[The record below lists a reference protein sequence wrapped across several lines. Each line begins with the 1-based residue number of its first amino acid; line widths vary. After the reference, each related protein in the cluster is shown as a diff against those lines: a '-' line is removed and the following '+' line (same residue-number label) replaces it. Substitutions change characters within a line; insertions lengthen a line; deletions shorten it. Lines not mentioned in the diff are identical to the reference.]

1 MKLDRF
7 TWAVIGV
14 VVVLLVAAV
23 VTVNVTGGAGIQP
36 QEYLASD
43 TPEAPVYNAF
53 LAFQRGDLTKAREQY
68 SKQVLEDYGK
78 DSSYDPLS
86 QRNTTTGSS
95 QRLRIL
101 KTDLAA
107 DDPDRAIVSFMLDTY
122 NQGGPFGAGSTYGRE
137 GTVEV
142 VREEDGWKINTQE
155 LFW

>member
-1 MKLDRF
+1 MKLDKF

-14 VVVLLVAAV
+14 VVLLLVVAV
-23 VTVNVTGGAGIQP
+23 VTVNMTGGAGVQS
-36 QEYLASD
+36 QEYLPLD

-68 SKQVLEDYGK
+68 SEQALEEAGA
-78 DSSYDPLS
+78 DSSYDPFAN
-86 QRNTTTGSS
+86 RTTSTTSS

-101 KTDLAA
+101 STEAVP
-107 DDPDRAIVSFMLDTY
+107 DDPDRALVTFVQDNYT
-122 NQGGPFGAGSTYGRE
+122 QGGLFGSGSTWSRD

-142 VREEDGWKINTQE
+142 VREDGEWKINTQE

>member
-1 MKLDRF
+1 MKLDKF

-14 VVVLLVAAV
+14 VVLLLIAAV
-23 VTVNVTGGAGIQP
+23 VTVNVTGGEGVQAR
-36 QEYLASD
+36 EYLPQD

-68 SKQVLEDYGK
+68 SERVLGRYERDG
-78 DSSYDPLS
+78 YDPIAGRS
-86 QRNTTTGSS
+86 TSTSSS

-101 KTDLAA
+101 EVEPVS
-107 DDPDRAIVSFMLDTY
+107 DDPDRALVTFVLDTY
-122 NQGGPFGAGSTYGRE
+122 YQGGLFGSGSTSSRQ

-142 VREEDGWKINTQE
+142 VREDGVWRINSDE